1 MNVWSNRLR
10 REVLLSSMV
19 VLVLLLPGSA
29 VQAELSLYLDGA
41 PAPETAAFA
50 GVDPLPPLGVH
61 SDTTAGWSGLLYS
74 SDFYLDNGQIDYGKV
89 PVGDV
94 SITPYDAPYGYE
106 MYTEGFEQT
115 GVQFTADMIDDMSSR
130 TVITLWDY
138 ASAFNVPVDTLCV
151 WHAGDPGYED
161 AEVTADA
168 GGPYQLA
175 EGGTVAFD
183 ATGSTYTLWYEGD
196 PDPYV
201 HSVTGDANLPY
212 WSIGGVDIA
221 FGLTPTISY
230 EALVGGLGLTPGLY
244 ELSLELGVFPYGLDS
259 AGTTIQI
266 IPEPLSGLL
275 LGLGSLGLLRRSRR

>member
-1 MNVWSNRLR
+1 MG
-10 REVLLSSMV
+10 LLV
-19 VLVLLLPGSA
+19 VLVLVLPGA
-29 VQAELSLYLDGA
+29 VAQAEISLYLDGV
-41 PAPETAAFA
+41 PAPESVAFA
-50 GVDPLPPLGVH
+50 IMDPLPPLGVH

-106 MYTEGFEQT
+106 MYTEGFEYS
-115 GVQFTADMIDDMSSR
+115 GVQFTTEMIDDSSYG

-138 ASAFNVPVDTLCV
+138 ATAFSVPVDTLCV
-151 WHAGDPGYED
+151 WHGGNPGHEY

-230 EALVGGLGLTPGLY
+230 ETLVGGLGLTPGVY
-244 ELSLELGVFPYGLDS
+244 DLSLEIGVFPYGSDT
-259 AGTTIQI
+259 AGTTIRI
-266 IPEPLSGLL
+266 IPEPFTLMLL
-275 LGLGSLGLLRRSRR
+275 TVGSLGLLKRPRK